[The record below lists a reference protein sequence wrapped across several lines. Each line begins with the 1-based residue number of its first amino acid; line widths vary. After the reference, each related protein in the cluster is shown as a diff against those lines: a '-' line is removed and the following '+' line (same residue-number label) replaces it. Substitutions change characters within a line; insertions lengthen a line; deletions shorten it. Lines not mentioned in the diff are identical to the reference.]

1 MSPDGSEH
9 VTKGGGVLA
18 IPGRLSNRKLP
29 IRVQHLPKESH
40 QTVEAKEHRSRALD
54 GWIRPLALRLDA
66 QMSATL
72 LKRHFQTPTLHEVT
86 DDLFCHLGGVGGK
99 DGFGRTLARGITS
112 QDPPDRQR
120 IASIAVPQRC
130 AGTDLQGSLPWP
142 IPVQSE
148 LLPEGLRI
156 L

>member
-29 IRVQHLPKESH
+29 IRVQRLPKEGH
-40 QTVEAKEHRSRALD
+40 QTVEAKEERSRALD

-72 LKRHFQTPTLHEVT
+72 LKRHLQTPALHEIA
-86 DDLFCHLGGVGGK
+86 DDLFCRLGGVGGK
-99 DGFGRTLARGITS
+99 DGLGRTLAQWITS
-112 QDPPDRQR
+112 EDPTDGQG
-120 IASIAVPQRC
+120 IVSIAIPQGC
-130 AGTDLQGSLPWP
+130 AGAHL
-142 IPVQSE
+142 
-148 LLPEGLRI
+148 
-156 L
+156 